1 LVRNGTS
8 FLLSLAPASRRAPLS
23 EIRLMRLAPLIVAA
37 LLAPAA
43 AFAGD
48 LTVTVKGVRNANGAV
63 LGAVY
68 DEAGFMQQPRAK
80 AVARVK
86 AAPGAVVLTFHG
98 LPAGRYAV
106 ATFHD
111 GNGNG
116 KLDRNNLGV
125 PTEGYGFSNDAQG
138 SAGRPKFGQAAFSFD
153 GAAKALAV
161 DLDY

>member
-1 LVRNGTS
+1 
-8 FLLSLAPASRRAPLS
+8 
-23 EIRLMRLAPLIVAA
+23 MRLILLTLAA

-48 LTVTVKGVRNANGAV
+48 ITVTVKGVKDANGAV

-68 DEAGFMQQPRAK
+68 DEAGFMQQPKAK
-80 AVARVK
+80 ALARVK
-86 AAPGAVVLTFHG
+86 AQAGSVVLVFHG
-98 LPAGRYAV
+98 VPAGRYAV

-111 GNGNG
+111 ANGNG
-116 KLDRNNLGV
+116 KLDKNNLNV

-138 SAGRPKFGQAAFSFD
+138 SGGPPKFGQAAFSFD
-153 GAAKALAV
+153 GAAKALTV

>member
-1 LVRNGTS
+1 M
-8 FLLSLAPASRRAPLS
+8 
-23 EIRLMRLAPLIVAA
+23 RLMPLIIAA
-37 LLAPAA
+37 AIFPAA

-48 LTVTVKGVRNANGAV
+48 LTVTVKGVKDASGAV

-68 DEAGFMQQPRAK
+68 DEAAFMQQPKAK
-80 AVARVK
+80 GRGRVK
-86 AAPGAVVLTFHG
+86 AAAGTVTLTFRD

-106 ATFHD
+106 SVFHD
-111 GNGNG
+111 ANGDG

-138 SAGRPKFGQAAFSFD
+138 AGGPPKFGQAAFSFD
-153 GAAKALAV
+153 GRAKTISI